1 MNRYE
6 VKKDTTNKNYGIYDS
21 LSADFCMHNL
31 GAIGENRYCFD
42 IGITSLEGKK
52 YEFERTLGD
61 YLFEVSITGKEIK
74 SLEINYVDR
83 EDNEDINRFQYVALL
98 EVVNEGIKFIE
109 TDKELIIKLP
119 GILFK
124 DKMDRVLAT
133 NGKDFVTAVNS
144 AIIEIEEHIGKEEVI
159 EETKEEN
166 NKIFSIIFPFKKKK

>member
-74 SLEINYVDR
+74 TLEINYVDR

-133 NGKDFVTAVNS
+133 NGKDFVTAANG